1 MTRRWVPDIL
11 SGDQQ
16 SLQEVWRWHEFQ
28 RALVGEEKS
37 RVLDAPA
44 GGASLAMSRY
54 VGKTREELE
63 GDFAYQIA
71 ELAQLTMLGMLASTE
86 AALRVDFIE
95 RVRNKKKD
103 KVSRRFADASKA
115 RLWNAFRPRAI
126 QNIRLEEDILD
137 TWREHGPR
145 PREIKRAVEEFK
157 GALNLRHWLAHGRYW
172 KPQLGRTGGY
182 DPVDVFEI
190 CRELLQAIDL
200 ML

>member
-1 MTRRWVPDIL
+1 MTRRWVPIL
-11 SGDQQ
+11 SGDPQ
-16 SLQEVWRWHEFQ
+16 SLQEVWGWHEFQ

-44 GGASLAMSRY
+44 GGVSLAMSRY

-71 ELAQLTMLGMLASTE
+71 ELAQVTMLGMLASTE

-103 KVSRRFADASKA
+103 KVSHRFADASKA
-115 RLWNAFRPRAI
+115 RFWNAFRPRAF

-137 TWREHGPR
+137 TWREYGPH
-145 PREIKRAVEEFK
+145 PPEIKRAVEEFK
-157 GALNLRHWLAHGRYW
+157 GALKLRHWLAHGR
-172 KPQLGRTGGY
+172 
-182 DPVDVFEI
+182 
-190 CRELLQAIDL
+190 
-200 ML
+200 